1 MEPCILDLRSSE
13 AGEQH
18 SGFLGAGLFGLE
30 SMGSGLWVAVFAI
43 DLKSSQSA
51 TLNPW
56 RIWLKNFW
64 VAKVLISKTNIRALI
79 IRIGFGGYTIFII
92 RTPPPPPK

>member
-18 SGFLGAGLFGLE
+18 SGLSGAGLFGLE
-30 SMGSGLWVAVFAI
+30 SMGSGLGVAVFAI

-51 TLNPW
+51 TLNPL
-56 RIWLKNFW
+56 RIWLTNFW
-64 VAKVLISKTNIRALI
+64 VAKVLISKTNISALI
-79 IRIGFGGYTIFII
+79 IRIGLWGPLYYTYNKE
-92 RTPPPPPK
+92 PPK